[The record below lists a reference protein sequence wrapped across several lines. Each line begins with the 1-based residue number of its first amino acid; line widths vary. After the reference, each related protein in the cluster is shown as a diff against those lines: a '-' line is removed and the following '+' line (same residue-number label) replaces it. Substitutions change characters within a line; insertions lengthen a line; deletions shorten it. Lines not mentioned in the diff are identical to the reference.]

1 VVVVGAVSRAVRVE
15 RCRRVTVIAATRRL
29 RVRNARDCVFHL
41 GVAERPVFLGECRG
55 NVVAP
60 YNTFYESLEA
70 DLKTAELRVDALTQ
84 WSDPQCVF
92 AQREETETEKDR
104 DEPNERSKSERTD
117 RVVERLAPDAFAPF
131 IVPFRGEKEKEK
143 EKESKQKKADDA
155 EIVTQANPFAVPDA
169 YVAALDAKV
178 RAVASLRGALRDAR
192 LDEHTKRELQAT
204 IQAHFKEW
212 LLASGSMRQVY
223 ELARIERGESAL

>member
-1 VVVVGAVSRAVRVE
+1 
-15 RCRRVTVIAATRRL
+15 
-29 RVRNARDCVFHL
+29 
-41 GVAERPVFLGECRG
+41 
-55 NVVAP
+55 
-60 YNTFYESLEA
+60 
-70 DLKTAELRVDALTQ
+70 
-84 WSDPQCVF
+84 VF
-92 AQREETETEKDR
+92 AQREEKETEKDSH
-104 DEPNERSKSERTD
+104 ETQSERTD
-117 RVVERLAPDAFAPF
+117 RVVERLAPEAFAPF
-131 IVPFRGEKEKEK
+131 IVPFRGEKEK
-143 EKESKQKKADDA
+143 KKNRNKKIDDA

>member
-1 VVVVGAVSRAVRVE
+1 VRV
-15 RCRRVTVIAATRRL
+15 RPTRGDGNRK
-29 RVRNARDCVFHL
+29 RQPR
-41 GVAERPVFLGECRG
+41 AERTIE
-55 NVVAP
+55 
-60 YNTFYESLEA
+60 
-70 DLKTAELRVDALTQ
+70 
-84 WSDPQCVF
+84 
-92 AQREETETEKDR
+92 
-104 DEPNERSKSERTD
+104 SERTD
-117 RVVERLAPDAFAPF
+117 RVVERLAPEAFAPF
-131 IVPFRGEKEKEK
+131 IVPFRGEKEKE
-143 EKESKQKKADDA
+143 SKQKIDDA

>member
-1 VVVVGAVSRAVRVE
+1 M
-15 RCRRVTVIAATRRL
+15 
-29 RVRNARDCVFHL
+29 
-41 GVAERPVFLGECRG
+41 
-55 NVVAP
+55 
-60 YNTFYESLEA
+60 
-70 DLKTAELRVDALTQ
+70 RVDALTK

-92 AQREETETEKDR
+92 AQRFSETYTETDR
-104 DEPNERSKSERTD
+104 DDLNERSNRERTD
-117 RVVERLAPDAFAPF
+117 RVVERLAPETFAPF
-131 IVPFRGEKEKEK
+131 IVPFRGEKEGEK
-143 EKESKQKKADDA
+143 EKESKLETKKADDA